1 MKAEIRITDCNA
13 KEMQKLAQFIESL
26 QNKPTEV
33 SAPEYKAKPE
43 HSTTQHVQEVGT
55 ITTATN
61 TKTAVQDVQETK
73 EEAPARSE
81 MIKLCQEV
89 VNSKGSE
96 TLVALFQQLDPSAKK
111 FAQLKEEHWPALRK
125 AILDA
130 R

>member
-13 KEMQKLAQFIESL
+13 KEMQKLAQFLESL
-26 QNKPTEV
+26 QNKSTVP
-33 SAPEYKAKPE
+33 APEHTEKPV
-43 HSTTQHVQEVGT
+43 HTTTQHVQEVGT